1 MQAKRAP
8 CHGTWYEADPSWPE
22 WATLGLSCSSDSELS
37 SLVSP
42 RSQCGGAQA
51 QLDHKSVWNVNTGS
65 AASADVAP
73 MSGMAHAQT
82 SPAAANTDESS
93 LCSCHPGEQQQAPDI
108 NNPGNSATYSQ
119 RTLRSHVQ
127 SNSNG
132 HHLATTLP
140 RETTATSG
148 HHANHAE
155 WPTPASPRRRDDDG
169 YTRAM
174 NGKRAREDDLL
185 VQWKKAGMSYRQIRE
200 KGGFSEAES
209 TLRGRYRTLTKRRE
223 ERVRRPL
230 WTQTDVSKPTHSF
243 HDALRADGLTDGCTQ
258 VRLLREGVNM
268 HVAAALYPG
277 TDAEEVD
284 VDETEVDANKV
295 PWKKVAAYIWQN
307 GGSYHFGN
315 ATCKKRWLKI
325 QGML

>member
-1 MQAKRAP
+1 
-8 CHGTWYEADPSWPE
+8 
-22 WATLGLSCSSDSELS
+22 
-37 SLVSP
+37 
-42 RSQCGGAQA
+42 
-51 QLDHKSVWNVNTGS
+51 
-65 AASADVAP
+65 
-73 MSGMAHAQT
+73 
-82 SPAAANTDESS
+82 
-93 LCSCHPGEQQQAPDI
+93 
-108 NNPGNSATYSQ
+108 
-119 RTLRSHVQ
+119 
-127 SNSNG
+127 
-132 HHLATTLP
+132 
-140 RETTATSG
+140 
-148 HHANHAE
+148 
-155 WPTPASPRRRDDDG
+155 
-169 YTRAM
+169 M

-230 WTQTDVSKPTHSF
+230 WTQTD
-243 HDALRADGLTDGCTQ
+243 